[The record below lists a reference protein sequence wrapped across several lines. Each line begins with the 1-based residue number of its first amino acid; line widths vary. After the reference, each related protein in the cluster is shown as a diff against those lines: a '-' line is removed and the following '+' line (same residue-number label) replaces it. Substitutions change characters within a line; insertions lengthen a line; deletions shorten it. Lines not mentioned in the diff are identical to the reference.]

1 MSLTDQQR
9 EEIRNEEYFRSEV
22 RRELADRKPPPT
34 FYDHVAKFF
43 ETKAGFWL
51 LTSVLAGL
59 VATGY
64 ASMQKYLDR
73 DEITRREA
81 IQRSQRDL
89 ETLLKLGPMLTSDK
103 RTQIDMAILL
113 LDSLA
118 SDNALEPRFAAQIR
132 ALVQGTLAAGLRSNA
147 SAQEKEQAEA
157 IIAYADKARVD
168 AIQEPEATTQAA
180 LPVQTAAAT
189 VLDKAVL
196 PARVYIQIA
205 GEEDRTRAET
215 ARTALRKAGLVVPG
229 IEVVPVNSVPAV
241 SDFRYCES
249 KVDTGILERVALAV
263 NATVVPSPKMVVLP
277 ARLCGNVRQNH
288 FELWLARRQ

>member
-1 MSLTDQQR
+1 MPLSDQQR
-9 EEIRNEEYFRSEV
+9 EEIRNEEYFRNEV
-22 RRELADRKPPPT
+22 RRELADRKPPRT
-34 FYDHVAKFF
+34 FFGHVSTFF

-64 ASMQKYLDR
+64 TSMQKYLDR
-73 DEITRREA
+73 DEIAKREA

-89 ETLLKLGPMLTSDK
+89 ETLLKLGPMLTSEK
-103 RTQIDMAILL
+103 LSQMDMAILL

-118 SDNALEPRFAAQIR
+118 SDNALEPRVAVQIR

-147 SAQEKEQAEA
+147 SPQEKVQAEV
-157 IIAYADKARVD
+157 IIAYADRARVA
-168 AIQEPEATTQAA
+168 AIQEPEVTQATQPA
-180 LPVQTAAAT
+180 QTAAAT
-189 VLDKAVL
+189 FLDKAAL

-205 GEEDRTRAET
+205 GDEDRAGAE
-215 ARTALRKAGLVVPG
+215 AAQIALRKAGLVAPG
-229 IEVVPVNSVPAV
+229 IEVVPAKSVPAV
-241 SDFRYCES
+241 NDIRHCDG
-249 KVDTGILERVALAV
+249 KVDVGTLERVVSAV
-263 NATVVPSPKMVVLP
+263 NAVVAPAPKMVVLP